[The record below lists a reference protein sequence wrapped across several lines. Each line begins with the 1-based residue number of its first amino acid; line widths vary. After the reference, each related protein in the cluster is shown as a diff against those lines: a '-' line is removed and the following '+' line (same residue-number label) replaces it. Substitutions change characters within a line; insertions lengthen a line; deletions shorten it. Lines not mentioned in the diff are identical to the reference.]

1 MDKVYIDNSKRA
13 VAIELPNYG
22 EVRLIVQGGK
32 VVRTETISSQ
42 KIQEK

>member
-22 EVRLIVQGGK
+22 EIRLIVQGGK

>member
-13 VAIELPNYG
+13 EAIELPNYG
-22 EVRLIVQGGK
+22 EIRLIVQGGK